1 MNFKKIMAALQ
12 AIEKDRML
20 TKEIVTSA
28 LEESLTKAF
37 RKQISRPEA
46 QVRVDF
52 NDKSGEIKIYHQ
64 KPVVDEVMDEELELD
79 LFDVEELGLSA
90 KVGDVLEFEV
100 NIDEFSRAAVILA
113 KNVMKQKIREAEKL
127 AIYEEYI
134 DYVGDMV
141 SGVIESI
148 EPKFLIVNLGKTM
161 ALMSMSNQNPL
172 EKYYEGQRINVII
185 TEVLKETKGAQVL
198 VSRTE
203 PTLVKRLFEKEV
215 PEIFEGII
223 EIKAIARDAGERTK
237 MAVYSHDP
245 NVEAIGSCIG
255 PKRKR
260 VQAVIDELL
269 GEKIDIFEWK
279 DDIKE
284 LIENAL
290 APAPVVAVVENGRDL
305 IVIVEDDQLSLAI
318 GKKGKNARLAVKLVG
333 RKIDIKSISDAER
346 LGINYKEVKPVVAE
360 TVETEVETP
369 IVVEPQVVETIEVV
383 DSAPVVE
390 VLEEKQEE
398 VNSIVEESI
407 EEEKPVEK
415 VRQVDIR
422 DVLKQVQKA
431 KKETVKKSVKP
442 KEKEERKIRI
452 PSVSAVSKNT
462 ANIYSEEELEEI
474 EKQQELEEQNSWIY
488 DDTDFDEFD
497 EYYDDY
503 E

>member
-28 LEESLTKAF
+28 LEEALTKAF

-64 KPVVDEVMDEELELD
+64 KPVVEEVLDEELELD
-79 LFDVEELGLSA
+79 VYDVEELGLSA
-90 KVGDVLEFEV
+90 NVGEVLEFEV

-161 ALMSMSNQNPL
+161 ALMSKSNQNPL
-172 EKYYEGQRINVII
+172 ENYYEGQRINVII

-198 VSRTE
+198 VSRTD
-203 PTLVKRLFEKEV
+203 PILVKRLFEKEV
-215 PEIFEGII
+215 PEIYEGII

-237 MAVYSHDP
+237 MAVLSHDP

-279 DDIKE
+279 DDIKQ

-290 APAPVVAVVENGRDL
+290 APAPVIAVVENGKDL

-333 RKIDIKSISDAER
+333 RKVDIKSISDAER
-346 LGINYKEVKPVVAE
+346 LGINYNEK
-360 TVETEVETP
+360 TIVESQIEE
-369 IVVEPQVVETIEVV
+369 IEVV
-383 DSAPVVE
+383 KETKAAQPVVE
-390 VLEEKQEE
+390 EVVDLKEEKVEVIEE
-398 VNSIVEESI
+398 AVEENEIVEEVK
-407 EEEKPVEK
+407 EVVKT
-415 VRQVDIR
+415 VDIS

-431 KKETVKKSVKP
+431 KKEASKKASKP

-462 ANIYSEEELEEI
+462 ASIYSEEELEEI

>member
-28 LEESLTKAF
+28 LEEALTKAF

-64 KPVVDEVMDEELELD
+64 KPVVEEVLDEELELD
-79 LFDVEELGLSA
+79 VYDVEELGLSA
-90 KVGDVLEFEV
+90 NVGEVLEFEV

-161 ALMSMSNQNPL
+161 ALMSKSNQNPL

-198 VSRTE
+198 VSRIDA
-203 PTLVKRLFEKEV
+203 TLVKRLFEKEV
-215 PEIFEGII
+215 PEIYDGII

-237 MAVYSHDP
+237 MAVVSHDP
-245 NVEAIGSCIG
+245 NIEAIGSCIG

-279 DDIKE
+279 DDIKQ

-290 APAPVVAVVENGRDL
+290 APAPVIGVVENGREL

-333 RKIDIKSISDAER
+333 RKVDIKSVSDAER
-346 LGINYKEVKPVVAE
+346 LGIKYNEAVTLSEEKQIVEDKQTTVIVEEAQIKETEITIAEEVEEREQPEVEKAEVVEEKQPVKPV
-360 TVETEVETP
+360 
-369 IVVEPQVVETIEVV
+369 
-383 DSAPVVE
+383 
-390 VLEEKQEE
+390 
-398 VNSIVEESI
+398 
-407 EEEKPVEK
+407 
-415 VRQVDIR
+415 DIS
-422 DVLKQVQKA
+422 DVLRQVQKA
-431 KKETVKKSVKP
+431 KKEVSKKSAPKP

-452 PSVSAVSKNT
+452 PSVSAISKNT
-462 ANIYSEEELEEI
+462 ASIYSEEELEEI

-488 DDTDFDEFD
+488 DDTDFDEFE

>member
-28 LEESLTKAF
+28 LEEALTKAF

-64 KPVVDEVMDEELELD
+64 KPVVEEVLDEELELD
-79 LFDVEELGLSA
+79 VYDVEELGLSA
-90 KVGDVLEFEV
+90 NVGEVLEFEV

-161 ALMSMSNQNPL
+161 ALMSKSNQNPL

-198 VSRTE
+198 VSRTDT
-203 PTLVKRLFEKEV
+203 TLVKRLFEKEV
-215 PEIFEGII
+215 PEIYDGII

-237 MAVYSHDP
+237 MAVVSHDP
-245 NVEAIGSCIG
+245 NIEAIGSCIG

-279 DDIKE
+279 DDIKQ

-290 APAPVVAVVENGRDL
+290 APAPVIGVVENGREL

-333 RKIDIKSISDAER
+333 RKVDIKSVSDAER
-346 LGINYKEVKPVVAE
+346 LGIKYNEAITLAEEKQIVEDKQTTVIVEEAQIKETKITIAEEVEEREQPEVEKVEVVEEKQPVKPV
-360 TVETEVETP
+360 
-369 IVVEPQVVETIEVV
+369 
-383 DSAPVVE
+383 
-390 VLEEKQEE
+390 
-398 VNSIVEESI
+398 
-407 EEEKPVEK
+407 
-415 VRQVDIR
+415 DIS
-422 DVLKQVQKA
+422 DVLRQVQKA
-431 KKETVKKSVKP
+431 KKEVSKKSAPKP

-462 ANIYSEEELEEI
+462 ASIYSEEELEEI

-488 DDTDFDEFD
+488 DDTDFDEFE

>member
-1 MNFKKIMAALQ
+1 MNFKKIMTYLQ
-12 AIEKDRML
+12 AIEKDRMI
-20 TKEIVTSA
+20 TKEIVMEA

-37 RKQISRPEA
+37 RKQIARPEA
-46 QVRVDF
+46 NVRVDI
-52 NDKSGEIKIYHQ
+52 NEKSGEIKIVHL
-64 KPVVDEVMDEELELD
+64 KPVVEEVLDEELELD
-79 LFDVEELGLSA
+79 LYDVEELGLTA

-127 AIYEEYI
+127 AIYEEYVE
-134 DYVGDMV
+134 YVGDMV

-148 EPKFLIVNLGKTM
+148 EPRFLIVNLGKTM
-161 ALMSMSNQNPL
+161 ALMSISNQNPL

-185 TEVLKETKGAQVL
+185 TEVLKETKGVQVL
-198 VSRTE
+198 VSRTD

-215 PEIFEGII
+215 PEIYEGII

-245 NVEAIGSCIG
+245 NIEAIGACIG

-279 DDIKE
+279 DDIKQ

-290 APAPVVAVVENGRDL
+290 APAPVVAVIENSRDVT
-305 IVIVEDDQLSLAI
+305 VIVEDEHLSLAI

-333 RKIDIKSISDAER
+333 RKVDIKSVTDAKN
-346 LGINYKEVKPVVAE
+346 LGLNYLPVEEETVVQESQPLASIEPTIVEPRVEEEVKQA
-360 TVETEVETP
+360 
-369 IVVEPQVVETIEVV
+369 VEPEAV
-383 DSAPVVE
+383 
-390 VLEEKQEE
+390 
-398 VNSIVEESI
+398 I
-407 EEEKPVEK
+407 EEEKIEIKPIEQVRK
-415 VRQVDIR
+415 VDVS

-431 KKETVKKSVKP
+431 KKETAKKSKP
-442 KEKEERKIRI
+442 KVEKEERKIRI

-462 ANIYSEEELEEI
+462 TAIYSEEELAEI
-474 EKQQELEEQNSWIY
+474 EKQQELEEQSSWIY